1 MPNVITSNFTE
12 LIRNI
17 GSFPV
22 VKSAWIQKKNCGIAK
37 IVTALRIAKRNMR
50 IDFVDAGKAAL
61 IGVACCGGILGL
73 AELFAWLEEKYLNR
87 IKEALKRKG
96 WKK

>member
-1 MPNVITSNFTE
+1 
-12 LIRNI
+12 
-17 GSFPV
+17 
-22 VKSAWIQKKNCGIAK
+22 
-37 IVTALRIAKRNMR
+37 MR
-50 IDFVDAGKAAL
+50 IDFIDAGKAAL

-73 AELFAWLEEKYLNR
+73 AELLAWLEEKYLNR